1 MMKKNLFISFLL
13 FFGILGFLSI
23 NAFGQTFLDQGDN
36 ILGAK
41 WQDDRVDSN
50 GDLIPPRYFFDDFED
65 RDMWVDV
72 IGTVADYDTTMVEIT
87 QAANGMTFNLH
98 TNYAGAS
105 TVGNTDI
112 QIADF
117 FITTG
122 AGIGYGVDLSYG
134 DDDGD
139 GTFEVFSSGLFTI
152 DAGAYKTSQDF
163 FRNDTTATFAGIYDD
178 NGFGDVGDGW
188 KTINVGFVEDSTNRL
203 GDVDVSTTDPGFDT
217 AFIYSFTLDPDMVK
231 AMGLN
236 DTGFD
241 FLFATAE
248 CGNDVITGTVPEP
261 ATMMLFGLG
270 LLGLSAI
277 GRKRD

>member
-1 MMKKNLFISFLL
+1 MMKKKLFISFLL

-36 ILGAK
+36 ILGAQ
-41 WQDDRVDSN
+41 WEVDRLDSN
-50 GDLIPPRYFFDDFED
+50 GDLISPRYFFDDFKD
-65 RDMWVDV
+65 RDLWVDV

-105 TVGNTDI
+105 TIGNTDI

-178 NGFGDVGDGW
+178 NGFDQSGGL
-188 KTINVGFVEDSTNRL
+188 KTINVDFDQNVSTEL
-203 GDVDVSTTDPGFDT
+203 GDVGVSTIGGTDT
-217 AFIYSFTLDPDMVK
+217 AFIYSFTLDATMVST
-231 AMGLN
+231 MGLN

-261 ATMMLFGLG
+261 ATMLLFGLG